1 MCIRDSFMG
10 TDKIWSGFVNNFE
23 IKLDKTS
30 KVKLYHQ
37 LYLFFVNAIKNKELP
52 EETKLPS
59 IRTLSEDYNISRNT
73 VTKAYS
79 ELEANGY
86 IYSLSKSGFFVKNP
100 SSTEPSLHSKEKSE
114 DEGIPTVESI
124 IKERKKEKTEE
135 KNDFVTENIDAD
147 SSVLKNSGTFI
158 LTDPFSSEQEEQNFV
173 LKLPSE
179 NNEKTILTNTGDL
192 VNSSPEKRKIL
203 SPIEDYVESAKTA
216 IKENKNL
223 LEGNKIPDLTG
234 EEPLRIAIAAFLYKF
249 HHLEVNPSQV
259 VVSCNKADILF
270 KLLLLDEFKNPKSTL
285 HGLLQLAE
293 KSISPRKI
301 KPCIAVPQ
309 GFHSSLT
316 DVFSAASIKT
326 TEIPFDSKESIAA
339 LLEKSGATSAFIYS
353 KNTDSKQKKQEI
365 LEWAAKED
373 FRYIIEY
380 DTSTEISGSDFVYS
394 QDFNGKCIYIENFSN
409 LISKSINTTAAILPK
424 KILESYKNQ
433 YQKFGC
439 PLSIL
444 SQMSIADFLIKDKLI
459 NYLSSIEQI

>member
-1 MCIRDSFMG
+1 MG

-270 KLLLLDEFKNPKSTL
+270 KLLLLDEFKNPKSSL

-293 KSISPRKI
+293 KSIKPRKI

>member
-1 MCIRDSFMG
+1 MG

-124 IKERKKEKTEE
+124 IKERKEE

-147 SSVLKNSGTFI
+147 SSVLKNLGTFI
-158 LTDPFSSEQEEQNFV
+158 LTDPFSSEQEEQNSV
-173 LKLPSE
+173 LKLTSE

-270 KLLLLDEFKNPKSTL
+270 KLLLLDEFKNPKSSL

>member
-1 MCIRDSFMG
+1 MG

-135 KNDFVTENIDAD
+135 KNDFVIENIDAD

-158 LTDPFSSEQEEQNFV
+158 LTDPFSSEQEEQNSV

-270 KLLLLDEFKNPKSTL
+270 KLLLLDEFKNPKSSL

-353 KNTDSKQKKQEI
+353 KNADSKQKKQEI
-365 LEWAAKED
+365 LEWAEKED

>member
-1 MCIRDSFMG
+1 MG

-100 SSTEPSLHSKEKSE
+100 SSTEPSLLSKEKSE

-135 KNDFVTENIDAD
+135 KSDFVTENIDAD
-147 SSVLKNSGTFI
+147 GSVLKNSGTFI
-158 LTDPFSSEQEEQNFV
+158 LTDPFSSEQEEQNSV

-270 KLLLLDEFKNPKSTL
+270 KLLLLDEFKNPKSSL

>member
-1 MCIRDSFMG
+1 MG

-135 KNDFVTENIDAD
+135 KNNFVTENIDAD

-158 LTDPFSSEQEEQNFV
+158 LTDPFSSEQEEQNSV

-270 KLLLLDEFKNPKSTL
+270 KLLLLDEFKNPKSSL

-353 KNTDSKQKKQEI
+353 KNADSKQKKQEI
-365 LEWAAKED
+365 LEWAEKED

>member
-1 MCIRDSFMG
+1 MG

-30 KVKLYHQ
+30 KVKLYYQ

-158 LTDPFSSEQEEQNFV
+158 LTDPFSSEQEEQNSV

-270 KLLLLDEFKNPKSTL
+270 KLLLLDEFKNPKSSL

>member
-1 MCIRDSFMG
+1 MG

-270 KLLLLDEFKNPKSTL
+270 KLLLLDEFKNPKSSL

-339 LLEKSGATSAFIYS
+339 LLEKGGATSAFIYS

-424 KILESYKNQ
+424 KILKSYKNQ

>member
-1 MCIRDSFMG
+1 MG

-135 KNDFVTENIDAD
+135 KSDFVTENIDAD

-158 LTDPFSSEQEEQNFV
+158 LTDPFSSEQEEQNSV

-249 HHLEVNPSQV
+249 HHLEVNPSQE

-270 KLLLLDEFKNPKSTL
+270 KLLLLDEFKNPKSSL

>member
-1 MCIRDSFMG
+1 MG
-10 TDKIWSGFVNNFE
+10 TDKNRSSFVNNFE

-37 LYLFFVNAIKNKELP
+37 LYLFFVNAIENKELP

-79 ELEANGY
+79 ELESNGY

-100 SSTEPSLHSKEKSE
+100 DSAEPNLHSKEKTE

-124 IKERKKEKTEE
+124 IKERAKEKSEE

-158 LTDPFSSEQEEQNFV
+158 LSDPFSNEQEEQNSV
-173 LKLPSE
+173 LKMPSD
-179 NNEKTILTNTGDL
+179 NDEKAILTNTGDL
-192 VNSSPEKRKIL
+192 VKSSPEKRKIL

-234 EEPLRIAIAAFLYKF
+234 EAPLRIAIAAFLYKF

-270 KLLLLDEFKNPKSTL
+270 KLLLLDEFKNPKTSL

-293 KSISPRKI
+293 KSISPKKI

-309 GFHSSLT
+309 GFHSSLV
-316 DVFSAASIKT
+316 DVFSAANIET

-353 KNTDSKQKKQEI
+353 KNTDSKKKKQEI
-365 LEWAAKED
+365 LEWAEKED

-380 DTSTEISGSDFVYS
+380 DTSTEISDSDFVYS

-439 PLSIL
+439 PLSVL

>member
-1 MCIRDSFMG
+1 MG

-135 KNDFVTENIDAD
+135 KNNFVTENIDAD

-158 LTDPFSSEQEEQNFV
+158 LTDPFSSEQEEQNSI

-270 KLLLLDEFKNPKSTL
+270 KLLLLDEFKNPKSSF

>member
-1 MCIRDSFMG
+1 MG

-124 IKERKKEKTEE
+124 IKDRKKEKTEE

-158 LTDPFSSEQEEQNFV
+158 LTDPFSSEQEEQNSV

-270 KLLLLDEFKNPKSTL
+270 KLLLLDEFKNPKSSL

>member
-1 MCIRDSFMG
+1 MG

-158 LTDPFSSEQEEQNFV
+158 LTDPFSSEQKEQNSV

-203 SPIEDYVESAKTA
+203 SPIEDYVESAKTT

-234 EEPLRIAIAAFLYKF
+234 EEPLRIAIAAFFYKF

-270 KLLLLDEFKNPKSTL
+270 KLLLLDEFKNPKSSL

-373 FRYIIEY
+373 FRYI
-380 DTSTEISGSDFVYS
+380 
-394 QDFNGKCIYIENFSN
+394 
-409 LISKSINTTAAILPK
+409 L
-424 KILESYKNQ
+424 
-433 YQKFGC
+433 
-439 PLSIL
+439 
-444 SQMSIADFLIKDKLI
+444 
-459 NYLSSIEQI
+459 

>member
-1 MCIRDSFMG
+1 MG

-100 SSTEPSLHSKEKSE
+100 SSTEPSLHFKEKSE

-158 LTDPFSSEQEEQNFV
+158 LTDPFSSEQEELNSV

>member
-1 MCIRDSFMG
+1 MG

-135 KNDFVTENIDAD
+135 KSDFVTENIDAD

-158 LTDPFSSEQEEQNFV
+158 LTDPFSSEQEEQNSV

-270 KLLLLDEFKNPKSTL
+270 KLLLLDEFKNPKSSL

-353 KNTDSKQKKQEI
+353 KNADSKQKKQEI
-365 LEWAAKED
+365 LEWAEKED

-394 QDFNGKCIYIENFSN
+394 QDFNGKSIHIENFSN

>member
-1 MCIRDSFMG
+1 MG

-37 LYLFFVNAIKNKELP
+37 LYLFFVNAIKNKEFP

-114 DEGIPTVESI
+114 NEGIPTVESI

-158 LTDPFSSEQEEQNFV
+158 LTDPFSSEQEEQNSV

-270 KLLLLDEFKNPKSTL
+270 KLLLLDEFKNPKSSL

>member
-1 MCIRDSFMG
+1 M
-10 TDKIWSGFVNNFE
+10 NNFE

-158 LTDPFSSEQEEQNFV
+158 LTDPFSSEQEEQNSV

-270 KLLLLDEFKNPKSTL
+270 KLLLLDEFKNPKSSL

-424 KILESYKNQ
+424 KILKSYKNQ

>member
-1 MCIRDSFMG
+1 MG

-158 LTDPFSSEQEEQNFV
+158 LTDPFSSEQEEQNSV

-270 KLLLLDEFKNPKSTL
+270 KLLLLDEFKNPKSSL

-380 DTSTEISGSDFVYS
+380 DTSTEISDSDFVYS

>member
-1 MCIRDSFMG
+1 MG

-114 DEGIPTVESI
+114 NEGIPTVESI

-158 LTDPFSSEQEEQNFV
+158 LTDPFSSEQEEQNSV
-173 LKLPSE
+173 LKLTSE

-270 KLLLLDEFKNPKSTL
+270 KLLLLDEFKNPKSSL

-424 KILESYKNQ
+424 KILKSYKNQ

>member
-1 MCIRDSFMG
+1 MG
-10 TDKIWSGFVNNFE
+10 TDIIWSGFVNNFE

-158 LTDPFSSEQEEQNFV
+158 LTDPFSSEQEEQNSV

-270 KLLLLDEFKNPKSTL
+270 KLLLLDEFKNPKSSL

>member
-1 MCIRDSFMG
+1 MG

-158 LTDPFSSEQEEQNFV
+158 LTDPFSSEQEEQNSV

-270 KLLLLDEFKNPKSTL
+270 KLLLLDEFKNPKSSL

-293 KSISPRKI
+293 KSIIPRKI
-301 KPCIAVPQ
+301 KPFIAVPQ

-439 PLSIL
+439 PHSIL

>member
-1 MCIRDSFMG
+1 MG

-100 SSTEPSLHSKEKSE
+100 SSTEPSLHYKEKSE

-158 LTDPFSSEQEEQNFV
+158 LTDPFSSEQEEQNSV

-270 KLLLLDEFKNPKSTL
+270 KLLLLDEFKNPKSSL